1 MNKLVHYTLLVV
13 LSLSILLL
21 VMFNYYVLFEM
32 TKGFDIDNTEWSY
45 TREVINPHI
54 FKLFYV
60 YLFILCGGLLSLFFK
75 IIYKLKKQMPI
86 YVILFSVIGLMNI
99 YSIEYFEIPRLLIEA
114 NRSSSNQRSGLEY
127 EIVTEVMGNDAS
139 NYNSKE
145 YKKTDTSYSYHQKVK
160 EVAPNRQYLLS
171 FDSLFISNEETCD
184 REKVIEM
191 IKQFSKEE
199 SYDYFNS
206 GAINQF
212 YKCFDFPKSELQK
225 FPFTIKTNKRL
236 DSLAIHTDHSNATIY
251 LTANQFEKHI
261 LLEEELNACG
271 FGGVSGYWFD
281 SNKDLLNILMYVTR
295 YENGC
300 LSGLP
305 PCVRTF
311 YTQTIKVDTLY

>member
-1 MNKLVHYTLLVV
+1 MNKLVHYILLVV

-32 TKGFDIDNTEWSY
+32 TRGFDIDNTEWSY

-60 YLFILCGGLLSLFFK
+60 CLFILCGGLLSLFFK
-75 IIYKLKKQMPI
+75 IIYKLKTKMPI
-86 YVILFSVIGLMNI
+86 YVILFSVIGLINI
-99 YSIEYFEIPRLLIEA
+99 YSMGYFEIPRLIIEA
-114 NRSSSNQRSGLEY
+114 NRSSSAQIEEDRYQLQRSK
-127 EIVTEVMGNDAS
+127 T
-139 NYNSKE
+139 SKE
-145 YKKTDTSYSYHQKVK
+145 YTSVVISKPNTSYSYHQKVK
-160 EVAPNRQYLLS
+160 EVAANRQHSLT
-171 FDSLFISNEETCD
+171 FDSLFISNEEACGGV
-184 REKVIEM
+184 KVIEM

-225 FPFTIKTNKRL
+225 FPFTIKTNKGL
-236 DSLAIHTDHSNATIY
+236 DSLAIHTDHSTTTIY
-251 LTANQFEKHI
+251 LTSNKFEKHI

-300 LSGLP
+300 ASELP

>member
-1 MNKLVHYTLLVV
+1 MNKLVHYILFVV

-32 TKGFDIDNTEWSY
+32 NRGFDIENTEWSY

-60 YLFILCGGLLSLFFK
+60 CLFILCGGLLSLFFK
-75 IIYKLKKQMPI
+75 IIYKLKTKMPI
-86 YVILFSVIGLMNI
+86 YVILFSVIGLINI
-99 YSIEYFEIPRLLIEA
+99 MGYFVIPRLIIEA
-114 NRSSSNQRSGLEY
+114 NPSYSSQRRSLEY
-127 EIVTEVMGNDAS
+127 EIATDVLDS
-139 NYNSKE
+139 NASKE
-145 YKKTDTSYSYHQKVK
+145 YISVVISKPNTSNSYHQKVK
-160 EVAPNRQYLLS
+160 EVAANRQHLLT
-171 FDSLFISNEETCD
+171 FDSLFISNEEACGGV
-184 REKVIEM
+184 KVIEM
-191 IKQFSKEE
+191 IEQFSKDE

-225 FPFTIKTNKRL
+225 FPFIIKTNKGL
-236 DSLAIHTDHSNATIY
+236 DSLAIHTDHSTTTIY
-251 LTANQFEKHI
+251 LTSNKFEKHI

-281 SNKDLLNILMYVTR
+281 SNKSLLNILMYVTR

-300 LSGLP
+300 ASELP